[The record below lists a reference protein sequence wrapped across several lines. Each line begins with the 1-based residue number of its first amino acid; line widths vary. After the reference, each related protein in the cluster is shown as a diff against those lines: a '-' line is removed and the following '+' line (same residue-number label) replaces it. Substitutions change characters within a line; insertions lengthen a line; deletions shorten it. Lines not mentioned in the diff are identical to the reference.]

1 MANQIRLKRASGSD
15 PSASDLVLGE
25 PAVRTDTGEL
35 FFLKD
40 NGNVA
45 KVSGGG
51 ISDGDKGDIT
61 VSNSGDTFTIDSGA
75 VTRTKLNLI
84 STSSNPGLE
93 VKGDGTTD
101 GYLQLNC
108 SQNSHGIKLKS
119 PAHSA
124 GQSYTLTFPSSIVNN
139 GALKTDSSGNLSF
152 GLIQSAN
159 ITDGTIVNADI
170 NASAAIAGTKISP
183 DFGSQDIKTSASL
196 QVGNVSAD
204 NYSELLTVIGSSNG
218 TSARGFTCQHS
229 SLTVLENLQGT
240 TNQHL
245 VLGDVNTDNGNTLF
259 GISLTQGGS
268 TVTRLNLTGSGN
280 LNVHNNITLGGTV
293 DGRNVANDGT
303 KLDGIEAGAT
313 ADQTA
318 SEILTLVKT
327 VDGTGSGLDADTL
340 DGSHAASF
348 INTSSSTQGKQ
359 GSLRIGGSTY
369 NLAISFN
376 GVSASNTVGHNA
388 TNNEGIFWHSNQ
400 TEYAIYR
407 TNGNWSSPNYQ
418 QLRIDWPTGIILDGG
433 DAYGKSGVRMA
444 SDFLPNADSTYDIGA
459 SANRF
464 ANGYFDTLYG
474 NGANLTNLP
483 SQTDQNF
490 TTALKNKLDGI
501 AASATNVTN
510 NNQLTNGAGYI
521 TSAALAGASDG
532 GNAALLDGI
541 DSTQFLRAD
550 QDDTTTGILSLTTN
564 SQYPLT
570 INGSSG
576 GKIVLAGSN
585 DPYIRFR
592 EGSTDKAYI
601 QWSSAGHLQFVN
613 QESGEYLR
621 VSSGANGLTFT
632 VDGTS
637 HKVFHAGNDGSGSGL
652 DADTLDGAQPSVSA
666 SNNTIV
672 KRHSSGYIFA
682 NYFNTS
688 PNDVSSGITKI
699 CVETSNDGYIRHGTA
714 AAVRS
719 FLNVE
724 DGATAGGFPSG
735 TRMIFQQTSAPT
747 GWTKDTSDTNQR
759 ALRVVS
765 GTASSGGSVD
775 FTTAF
780 ASKGVSGS
788 IANGGNNTN
797 SGGNNTNNATSG
809 GSVNNHTLN
818 TGRMP
823 QHRHIGGTRC
833 IHDMVNGHYGTIV
846 QGQTRYPSSMY
857 VGGTNGYANYDLHYT
872 NYQGSSQAHSHSF
885 SGSAH
890 SHSIN
895 SHTHS
900 INAHNHSFSGTAI
913 NLAVRYLDVIIAQKD

>member
-1 MANQIRLKRASGSD
+1 MANVIKLKRGSGSD
-15 PSASDLVLGE
+15 PQASDLEVGE
-25 PAVRTDTGEL
+25 LAIRTDLGKIFTK
-35 FFLKD
+35 KD

-45 KVSGGG
+45 EISGGG
-51 ISDGDKGDIT
+51 GLSDGDKGDIV
-61 VSNSGDTFTIDSGA
+61 VSNSGDTLSIDSGA
-75 VTRTKLNLI
+75 VTRTKLNLV

-124 GQSYTLTFPSSIVNN
+124 SQDYTLAFPSSIVNN
-139 GALKTDSSGNLSF
+139 GALLTDSNGNLSTS
-152 GLIQSAN
+152 LIDNAN
-159 ITDGTIVNADI
+159 V
-170 NASAAIAGTKISP
+170 ASNAAIAGTKISP

-318 SEILTLVKT
+318 SEILTLIKT

-340 DGSHAASF
+340 DGSHAGSF
-348 INTSSSTQGKQ
+348 INTSSSTQLKPGA
-359 GSLRIGGSTY
+359 LRLGGSTY
-369 NLAISFN
+369 NLAISFS

-388 TNNEGIFWHSNQ
+388 SNNEGIFWHNQ
-400 TEYAIYR
+400 QNDYGIYR
-407 TNGNWSSPNYQ
+407 TAGNWSSPNYQ

-433 DAYGKSGVRMA
+433 SNYGKSGVRMA

-521 TSAALAGASDG
+521 TSAALAGVSDG
-532 GNAALLDGI
+532 GNAASLDGI
-541 DSTQFLRAD
+541 DSSQFLRSD
-550 QDDTTTGILSLTTN
+550 QDDTTTGKLTLGGTHNEKLILS
-564 SQYPLT
+564 
-570 INGSSG
+570 GSA
-576 GKIVLAGSN
+576 V
-585 DPYIRFR
+585 PYIRFQ
-592 EGSTDKAYI
+592 EQTTDKAYI
-601 QWSSAGHLQFVN
+601 QWSTDGFLQFVN
-613 QESGEYLR
+613 QESGEILR
-621 VSSGANGLTFT
+621 IKSGINGLKYTADSSEYT
-632 VDGTS
+632 VW
-637 HKVFHAGNDGSGSGL
+637 HAGNDGSGSGL

-666 SNNTIV
+666 GNNTIV

-682 NYFNTS
+682 NYFNTT

-765 GTASSGGSVD
+765 GTAGSGGSVD

-797 SGGNNTNNATSG
+797 NKTNFSTNNRTQG
-809 GSVNNHTLN
+809 GSVGNHTLN
-818 TGRMP
+818 TSRMP

-833 IHDMVNGHYGTIV
+833 IHDMVNGHYGTIA

-872 NYQGSSQAHSHSF
+872 NYQGSSNSHNHSF

-890 SHSIN
+890 NHTMPNHS
-895 SHTHS
+895 HS
-900 INAHNHSFSGTAI
+900 INAHNHSFSGTSI

>member
-15 PSASDLVLGE
+15 PTASDLVLGE

-51 ISDGDKGDIT
+51 VSDGDKGDIT
-61 VSNSGDTFTIDSGA
+61 ISNSGDTFTIDDAA
-75 VTRTKLNLI
+75 VTRSKLNLV

-124 GQSYTLTFPSSIVNN
+124 GQSYTLTFPDSIVNN
-139 GALKTDSSGNLSF
+139 GALLTDSNGNLSTS
-152 GLIQSAN
+152 LIGTSN
-159 ITDGTIVNADI
+159 ISNDAVTLAKIQNISTNHILGRVDSGTGDIGTLNATQIRTLI
-170 NASAAIAGTKISP
+170 NVENGATADQTASEIRTLVE
-183 DFGSQDIKTSASL
+183 SASDS
-196 QVGNVSAD
+196 NVFTDAD
-204 NYSELLTVIGSSNG
+204 
-218 TSARGFTCQHS
+218 H
-229 SLTVLENLQGT
+229 
-240 TNQHL
+240 
-245 VLGDVNTDNGNTLF
+245 
-259 GISLTQGGS
+259 
-268 TVTRLNLTGSGN
+268 
-280 LNVHNNITLGGTV
+280 
-293 DGRNVANDGT
+293 T
-303 KLDGIEAGAT
+303 KLNGIESNAT

-318 SEILTLVKT
+318 SEILTLIKT
-327 VDGTGSGLDADTL
+327 VDGSGSGLDADTL
-340 DGSHAASF
+340 DGVSSGEFLRSNAADTANSD
-348 INTSSSTQGKQ
+348 IT
-359 GSLRIGGSTY
+359 
-369 NLAISFN
+369 FN
-376 GVSASNTVGHNA
+376 GGAGAA
-388 TNNEGIFWHSNQ
+388 TIAANSDIRLS
-400 TEYAIYR
+400 
-407 TNGNWSSPNYQ
+407 NGNW
-418 QLRIDWPTGIILDGG
+418 TGN
-433 DAYGKSGVRMA
+433 AYGKIQHHSN
-444 SDFLPNADSTYDIGA
+444 FLYIAGGTNGIIFRENDTNRWIIDGEGHFDPATDSTFDIGA
-459 SANRF
+459 SDRRVR
-464 ANGYFDTLYG
+464 NGYFDTLYG
-474 NGANLTNLP
+474 SGANLTNLP

-521 TSAALAGASDG
+521 TSAALAGAADG

-550 QDDTTTGILSLTTN
+550 QDDSTTGILSLETN

-570 INGSSG
+570 IDGNDN
-576 GKIVLAGSN
+576 GKIVLQGSSN
-585 DPYIRFR
+585 PYIRFR
-592 EGSTDKAYI
+592 EGTTDKAYF
-601 QWSSAGHLQFVN
+601 QWNSGGYIELFN
-613 QESGEYLR
+613 QETSESLR
-621 VSSGANGLTFT
+621 IKSGANGLVFYEGGNERT
-632 VDGTS
+632 
-637 HKVFHAGNDGSGSGL
+637 VFHSGNDGSGSGL

-666 SNNTIV
+666 GNNTIV

-682 NYFNTS
+682 NFFNTT

-797 SGGNNTNNATSG
+797 NKTSYSTNNATSG

-885 SGSAH
+885 SGSSH
-890 SHSIN
+890 SHSMPN
-895 SHTHS
+895 HSHS

>member
-1 MANQIRLKRASGSD
+1 MANVIKLKRGSGSD
-15 PSASDLVLGE
+15 PQASDLEVGE
-25 PAVRTDTGEL
+25 LAIRTDQGKIFTK
-35 FFLKD
+35 KD

-45 KVSGGG
+45 EISGGG
-51 ISDGDKGDIT
+51 GVSDGDKGDIT
-61 VSNSGDTFTIDSGA
+61 VSNSGDTFTIDDAA
-75 VTRTKLNLI
+75 VTRTKLNLV

-124 GQSYTLTFPSSIVNN
+124 SQDYTLTFPSSIVNN
-139 GALKTDSSGNLSF
+139 GALLTDSNGNLNF

-170 NASAAIAGTKISP
+170 NASAAIAGTKIDP
-183 DFGSQDIKTSASL
+183 DFGSQGITTTGNCNFSDVTLENAQPSLILSDNNAESDFAVQNRGGVFTVRDI
-196 QVGNVSAD
+196 D
-204 NYSELLTVIGSSNG
+204 NNSNRFQIASNG
-218 TSARGFTCQHS
+218 
-229 SLTVLENLQGT
+229 N
-240 TNQHL
+240 
-245 VLGDVNTDNGNTLF
+245 
-259 GISLTQGGS
+259 IS
-268 TVTRLNLTGSGN
+268 VT
-280 LNVHNNITLGGTV
+280 GTV
-293 DGRNVANDGT
+293 DGRDLATDGS
-303 KLDGIEAGAT
+303 KLDGIEANAT

-318 SEILTLVKT
+318 SEILTLIKT
-327 VDGTGSGLDADTL
+327 VDGPGSGLNADTVDGIEAYAFLRSDTADEAAGDITFSGGAGAIRIAANSDIRLATGTWTGNTAGKIQHHNNILYFQGGSSGFAFLDDGGTGRWVL
-340 DGSHAASF
+340 DGNGHF
-348 INTSSSTQGKQ
+348 IPGT
-359 GSLRIGGSTY
+359 
-369 NLAISFN
+369 
-376 GVSASNTVGHNA
+376 
-388 TNNEGIFWHSNQ
+388 
-400 TEYAIYR
+400 
-407 TNGNWSSPNYQ
+407 
-418 QLRIDWPTGIILDGG
+418 
-433 DAYGKSGVRMA
+433 
-444 SDFLPNADSTYDIGA
+444 DSTYDIG
-459 SANRF
+459 SNSKRVR
-464 ANGYFDTLYG
+464 NGYFDTLYG
-474 NGANLTNLP
+474 SGANLTNLP

-521 TSAALAGASDG
+521 TSAALSGVSDG
-532 GNAALLDGI
+532 GNAASLDGI
-541 DSTQFLRAD
+541 DSSQFLRSD
-550 QDDTTTGILSLTTN
+550 QNDSTTGE
-564 SQYPLT
+564 LT
-570 INGSSG
+570 ISNSSDQ
-576 GKIVLAGSN
+576 KLVLAGSTS
-585 DPYIRFR
+585 PYILFR
-592 EGSTDKAYI
+592 EGTTNKAFI
-601 QWSSAGHLQFVN
+601 QWNSSGYVDIAN
-613 QESGEYLR
+613 SETSETLR
-621 VSSGANGLTFT
+621 VQSGSDGLKFGVNGTFN
-632 VDGTS
+632 
-637 HKVFHAGNDGSGSGL
+637 KVWHAGNDGSGSGL
-652 DADTLDGAQPSVSA
+652 DADLLDGANASVSA
-666 SNNTIV
+666 GNNTIV

-682 NYFNTS
+682 NFFNTT

-747 GWTKDTSDTNQR
+747 GWTKDTSNTNQR

-765 GTASSGGSVD
+765 GTAGSGGSVD
-775 FTTAF
+775 FTNAF
-780 ASKGVSGS
+780 ASKSVSGS

-797 SGGNNTNNATSG
+797 NKTSYSTNNATAG

-818 TGRMP
+818 TNRMP

-872 NYQGSSQAHSHSF
+872 NYQGSSHAHNHGF

-890 SHSIN
+890 SHSMPN
-895 SHTHS
+895 HSHS

-913 NLAVRYLDVIIAQKD
+913 NLAVLYLDVIIAQKD